1 MPPRLE
7 LNGRAVTG
15 LSLELYP
22 AFGSYG
28 HFTAM
33 QVRGGR
39 VRGLDF
45 HLARLDAATRELF
58 GVGLSGERVLGHL
71 RHALGHGSSEK
82 NDGRNGSTTRDAS
95 VRINVFSPDG
105 SVEPPAGVEPEI
117 SVLLTVGPPHEM
129 PAGPLSLCSVPYQR
143 PFAHIKHVGGFAQGH
158 YIKLVERRGFDEPLL
173 VGEGG
178 LIAEG
183 AITNVGFI
191 QGDAVVWPQAPMLL
205 GTGMQVLQRE
215 LSAADVPQH
224 HRRVLLDDL
233 AAFDGA
239 FVTNSRGIAT
249 VRRIDELDIP
259 LGAPLLAHVLDRC
272 AQAPWDAI

>member
-1 MPPRLE
+1 MSESATQANTPVDTARLE
-7 LNGRAVTG
+7 LNGHRVAG
-15 LSLELYP
+15 MELYP
-22 AFGSYG
+22 ALSGYG

-33 QVRGGR
+33 QVRRGS

-45 HLARLDAATRELF
+45 HLARLDAATKELF
-58 GVGLSGERVLGHL
+58 DVGLSGELVLGYL
-71 RHALGHGSSEK
+71 RHALA
-82 NDGRNGSTTRDAS
+82 DGTRDAS
-95 VRINVFSPDG
+95 VRINVFSPGG
-105 SVEPPAGVEPEI
+105 SAEPVPGAEPEI
-117 SVLLTVGPPHEM
+117 SVLVTVRPPFEM

-183 AITNVGFI
+183 AITNLGFI
-191 QGDAVVWPQAPMLL
+191 EGDAVVWPEAPMLL

-215 LSAADVPQH
+215 LSAAGVPQR
-224 HRRVLLDDL
+224 HRRVLLADL
-233 AAFDGA
+233 GSFDGA
-239 FVTNSRGIAT
+239 FVTNSRAVASVGR
-249 VRRIDELDIP
+249 VDELDIP
-259 LGAPLLAHVLDRC
+259 LKAPLLADVLDLY

>member
-1 MPPRLE
+1 MSESSTQTTTRTDTPRLE

-15 LSLELYP
+15 MELYP
-22 AFGSYG
+22 ALGGYG

-33 QVRGGR
+33 QVRGGS

-45 HLARLDAATRELF
+45 HLARLDAATKELF
-58 GVGLSGERVLGHL
+58 GVGLSGERVLDRV
-71 RHALGHGSSEK
+71 RHALA
-82 NDGRNGSTTRDAS
+82 DGTRDAS
-95 VRINVFSPDG
+95 VRVNVFSADG
-105 SVEPPAGVEPEI
+105 STEPAAGAEPEI
-117 SVLLTVGPPHEM
+117 SVLVTVRPPYEM

-178 LIAEG
+178 LVAEG

-191 QGDAVVWPQAPMLL
+191 EGDAVVWPQAPMLL

-215 LSAADVPQH
+215 LAAAGVSQR

-233 AAFDGA
+233 ASFDGV
-239 FVTNSRGIAT
+239 FVTNSRGVTT
-249 VRRIDELDIP
+249 VRRVDELDVP
-259 LGAPLLAHVLDRC
+259 LQAPLLDRVLDLY
-272 AQAPWDAI
+272 AQAPRDAI